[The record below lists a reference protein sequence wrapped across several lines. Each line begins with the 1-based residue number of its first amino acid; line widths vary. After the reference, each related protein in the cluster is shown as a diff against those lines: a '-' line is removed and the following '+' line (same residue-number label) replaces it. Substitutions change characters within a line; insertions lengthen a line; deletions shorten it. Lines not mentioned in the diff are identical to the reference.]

1 MSEYYRGQFV
11 DRWKCKT
18 DCSTISGLAALLVE
32 RDGEMKVVV
41 FTAGVPMKRE
51 CSYSI
56 NKGSYDECMWG
67 HCDGHAVS
75 LCYRFASFYL
85 ITEMHRC
92 RKNSPMSIL
101 EIYQG
106 GYKLKEG
113 IKLHF
118 FSTSVPCGFMDNNDC
133 CLLSW
138 KIPFKREPHCLQCSS
153 IILIGAYLGI
163 QGPLS
168 HLFSKPVCISSIT
181 IPKFEDITAIKAAR
195 IQKCFEDFNELL
207 KSTNEATD
215 SDYRFCIPHVEMA
228 EYTSKEFF
236 SECFEPACKGS
247 VSYSDAS
254 QTIEDQT
261 DVAQAAGAVPDVEGN
276 LGSHMM
282 VFTLNNGVG
291 TEEFHKKMTLQLKNA
306 TKDFSNDI
314 KSLKLESLMKA
325 RQRLCATLNVGKA
338 LEILKSIISKEVNKR
353 SKTHQSA
360 SEVIEQLKQIEPHKS
375 ITTEVNVQINELK
388 DSFCTILKRF
398 ENDYNIQAVISSLI
412 PIIKTAEKFETD
424 SRSMIDSLDSLNK
437 HIKEFVV
444 DEVTGY
450 HAYKETLDDLNHL
463 LEKCSSNTIEPLGLM
478 SCDWARSLGAIHSDL
493 PKSV

>member
-1 MSEYYRGQFV
+1 
-11 DRWKCKT
+11 
-18 DCSTISGLAALLVE
+18 
-32 RDGEMKVVV
+32 MKVVV
-41 FTAGVPMKRE
+41 FTAGVPMKGE

-56 NKGSYDECMWG
+56 NNASYNECMWG

-118 FSTSVPCGFMDNNDC
+118 FSTSVPCGFMDNEDYY
-133 CLLSW
+133 LLSW
-138 KIPFKREPHCLQCSS
+138 KIPFQREPHCLQCSS

-168 HLFSKPVCISSIT
+168 HFFSKTVCISSIT
-181 IPKFEDITAIKAAR
+181 IPKCEDITAIKATR
-195 IQKCFEDFNELL
+195 IQKCFEDFDEVLRN
-207 KSTNEATD
+207 TNEATD

-228 EYTSKEFF
+228 DSTSKELF
-236 SECFEPACKGS
+236 SEYFEPARKGS

-282 VFTLNNGVG
+282 VFTLKNGVG
-291 TEEFHKKMTLQLKNA
+291 TEEFRKKMTLQLKNA

-325 RQRLCATLNVGKA
+325 RQRLCGALNVGKA
-338 LEILKSIISKEVNKR
+338 LETLKSIIIKEVNKR
-353 SKTHQSA
+353 SMTHQSA
-360 SEVIEQLKQIEPHKS
+360 SEVIEQLKQTEPYKS
-375 ITTEVNVQINELK
+375 IAADLNMQINKLK
-388 DSFCTILKRF
+388 DSFCTIMKRF
-398 ENDYNIQAVISSLI
+398 KNDCNIQAVISSLI
-412 PIIKTAEKFETD
+412 PINKGAAKYEAD
-424 SRSMIDSLDSLNK
+424 SRLMIESLDSLNQ
-437 HIKEFVV
+437 HIKEFVL
-444 DEVTGY
+444 DELTGY
-450 HAYKETLDDLNHL
+450 HAYKQTLDDLNHL
-463 LEKCSSNTIEPLGLM
+463 LENGTEPLGLIG
-478 SCDWARSLGAIHSDL
+478 CDWARSLGAMCSDL